1 MIALEL
7 IFFFLIITILSMS
20 FAGYGSFFTNKIDEN
35 IFLNIFIGFIVVT
48 LIITISHFFFKINL
62 FLNILILLFGLSF
75 FFKKKNVL
83 NINKLFTK
91 KKITNLVV
99 VIALLPMFISQ
110 KYHEDF
116 GYYHLPYAL
125 AFIED
130 KIVFGF
136 ANIDKSFVYNSI
148 WLNLYPIFF
157 LDNKNFN
164 FLTLPSFLLFLSFT
178 LFSINKLFKKSYV
191 GVSEY
196 YLIIVLFYFLLK
208 FTRISE
214 FGVDFAATIYSVL
227 SIFYFL
233 RFYENNRE
241 YEKKIHFYL
250 NLTFSFFSILIKLST
265 APIILLPLYLYF
277 TNFKNLKFYIFDIK
291 FLLIYFVTCVFLIQQ
306 FIYTGCV
313 FFPTNFTC
321 LNTSWF
327 NPDYLNLSKNLELT
341 NKSYSLAKDK
351 YTPEEYLTNFTWF
364 IFWIKRSFI
373 EIIEHLMTMI
383 LPSLIF
389 FLFLKKNKKVL
400 LFNQRSILYIF
411 CLVSLIYWLNFSP
424 VFRFSIPFFVTL
436 VFLVLSNFFTLKKFS
451 FNIFIIFFTIFLI
464 FSVSKNSLRIYGSEK
479 IFLGIQ
485 TIENKYKI
493 NETYSNKYAN
503 IYYPDIK
510 KNKKNGWQGR
520 LCWNTPFIC
529 SYNKLEV
536 QMKSGY
542 LILSKIK
549 KNNND

>member
-1 MIALEL
+1 MIILEL
-7 IFFFLIITILSMS
+7 IFFFLIITVLFMS
-20 FAGYGSFFTNKIDEN
+20 FAGYGSLFTNKIDES
-35 IFLNIFIGFIVVT
+35 IFLDIFIGFIVIT
-48 LIITISHFFFKINL
+48 LIITVSHFFFKIN
-62 FLNILILLFGLSF
+62 FFFNILILLCGLSF
-75 FFKKKNVL
+75 FLKKKIIL

-91 KKITNLVV
+91 KKIINLVV

>member
-1 MIALEL
+1 MIILEL
-7 IFFFLIITILSMS
+7 IFFFLIITVLSMS
-20 FAGYGSFFTNKIDEN
+20 FAGYGSLFTNKIDES
-35 IFLNIFIGFIVVT
+35 IFLDIFIGFIVIT
-48 LIITISHFFFKINL
+48 LIITVSHFFFKIN
-62 FLNILILLFGLSF
+62 FFFNILILLCGLSF
-75 FFKKKNVL
+75 FLKKKIIL

-91 KKITNLVV
+91 KKIINLVV

-136 ANIDKSFVYNSI
+136 ANIDKTFVYNSI
-148 WLNLYPIFF
+148 WLNLYPFFF

-191 GVSEY
+191 GVSDY
-196 YLIIVLFYFLLK
+196 YLITGLFYFLLK

-241 YEKKIHFYL
+241 YEKKIYFYL

-265 APIILLPLYLYF
+265 APIIILPLYLYF
-277 TNFKNLKFYIFDIK
+277 TNFRNLKFYIFDIK
-291 FLLIYFVTCVFLIQQ
+291 FLLIYFVSCVFFIQQ

-341 NKSYSLAKDK
+341 NKSYSLAKDI
-351 YTPEEYLTNFTWF
+351 YTPKEYLTNFTWF
-364 IFWIKRSFI
+364 IFWIKRSFV
-373 EIIEHLMTMI
+373 EIVEHLMTMI

-389 FLFLKKNKKVL
+389 FLFLKKNKKIL

-436 VFLVLSNFFTLKKFS
+436 VFLILSSIFTLKKFS
-451 FNIFIIFFTIFLI
+451 SNIFIIFVTIFLI
-464 FSVSKNSLRIYGSEK
+464 FSVSKNSLRIYGSKK

-485 TIENKYKI
+485 KIENKYKI
-493 NETYSNKYAN
+493 NEAYSNKYAN
-503 IYYPDIK
+503 IYYPDIE